1 MTHYTYPKN
10 SRKNIQVI
18 LIEIEPS
25 FRQLSQSMTTDYRT
39 ITCQFMAYMKKVFVD
54 LMNINLY

>member
-1 MTHYTYPKN
+1 MTPYTYPKS

-18 LIEIEPS
+18 RIEIEPS

-39 ITCQFMAYMKKVFVD
+39 VTCQLMAYMKKSVCRSHE
-54 LMNINLY
+54 Y